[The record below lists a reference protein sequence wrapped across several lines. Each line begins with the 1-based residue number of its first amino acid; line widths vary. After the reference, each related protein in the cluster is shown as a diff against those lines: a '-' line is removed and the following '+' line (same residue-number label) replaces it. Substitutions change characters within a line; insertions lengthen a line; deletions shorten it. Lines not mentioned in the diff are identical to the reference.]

1 MMNQTES
8 ILNSHF
14 GAPVLHQV
22 GFRKTAQAFAS
33 PVEITESYFN
43 YTRSPLTIV
52 KRNGLVIPLDP
63 EPSLGFDE
71 NLVIRIEIVIRNGT
85 IPALKKQLS
94 VLEEADEKAMHLL
107 RQAVENTTI
116 SPVNGGIR
124 VTLDY
129 PLALAELKKYG
140 GTVYYG
146 ELDIVASLD
155 PPETVIPHPYSE
167 RGRRENIAAASVA
180 DDKGESFGYSVF
192 IIDNEGKY
200 GPRYLNIGGSVYKVT
215 PTRDFTKRDG
225 IYVASTRPVEGDMLV
240 TGVEVTRHA
249 FEGAEDSVGLYRTYD
264 EALNL
269 GDLTTARKN
278 SLAQLEHDNLT
289 LQREIANMKSAQ
301 SQEAAENDRVMRDLT
316 SQHEREK
323 LALEEKRLKSES
335 EAKEREAVLER
346 QRQEMKDYYEQR
358 SLNRKDNSE
367 VVKVL
372 PAIIVGIG
380 AAIAVLMKIF

>member
-1 MMNQTES
+1 
-8 ILNSHF
+8 
-14 GAPVLHQV
+14 
-22 GFRKTAQAFAS
+22 
-33 PVEITESYFN
+33 
-43 YTRSPLTIV
+43 
-52 KRNGLVIPLDP
+52 
-63 EPSLGFDE
+63 
-71 NLVIRIEIVIRNGT
+71 
-85 IPALKKQLS
+85 
-94 VLEEADEKAMHLL
+94 
-107 RQAVENTTI
+107 
-116 SPVNGGIR
+116 
-124 VTLDY
+124 
-129 PLALAELKKYG
+129 
-140 GTVYYG
+140 
-146 ELDIVASLD
+146 
-155 PPETVIPHPYSE
+155 
-167 RGRRENIAAASVA
+167 
-180 DDKGESFGYSVF
+180 
-192 IIDNEGKY
+192 
-200 GPRYLNIGGSVYKVT
+200 
-215 PTRDFTKRDG
+215 
-225 IYVASTRPVEGDMLV
+225 VEGDMLV